1 MAGKQRQFGPG
12 VARVFALC
20 VAACLTVLA
29 VAVFGIAPP
38 DPAGPEL
45 VDEAVVST
53 SDAPGAPDASAP
65 EGDVPSAFGSSEGL
79 GLAGRESVE
88 SASSSASDKLDG
100 AGAEY
105 RAHEA
110 LVRLAEGTS
119 VSDLADALEAC
130 DFVSTKSV
138 SPDDVALGWAS
149 LDLVPDIDVNTAVNR
164 LMSLGAVAD
173 AQPNYVYRALGDVS
187 GDSAATVESRDGGSV
202 GSAQAR
208 LAVGAQ
214 GSGQQWH
221 LQAIGATEAW
231 SILDPQRDVSV
242 AIIDSGYDTSNSTL
256 AKRVLPGSAY
266 NVLKG
271 DSNANDTYG
280 HGTAVADVVASV
292 LPQTATDSKGQ
303 TRNLKIV
310 PVKVMNGGSTD
321 TANLVKAY
329 DYILKKAGTYNIRV
343 INMSLG
349 AVQSVAYVEDAAT
362 LYAIDRA
369 FDRGILS
376 VFAGGNDE
384 GTAPYYCFP
393 CDYAENGLGVINLK
407 RLDES
412 RDPTVDN
419 LVRDNSSNYNKRYE
433 KTKAL
438 SAPGTSIYAA
448 KLGGKRDT
456 VTGTS
461 FSSPIVA
468 GVAALAFAQNPKLSA
483 GEAKSVL
490 CTSADDLEYTAA
502 YPWAHDG
509 FDAVTGYGLVRADKA
524 VEDALD
530 FYIAGTDSLSVGQ
543 SVTLSVPKG
552 GSWRWY
558 SSASDIAA
566 VDRDSG
572 QVRGVSAGEA
582 TISATN
588 GTETAQRTIVVYKT
602 GAPSASTVK
611 VGSSAYLGAQST
623 PLAAW
628 SYSPSDP
635 TIASVGKT
643 TGVVTGKRVGTVR
656 ITAQHSVLSDVRVS
670 YVVTVKKG
678 TNPIK
683 VKAKTVKVKA
693 SKLRRKAQK
702 VKASKAFKVRKAQ
715 GAVTYKLVK
724 RDSKAGKKIKVS
736 KRGKVTIEKGLKRG
750 TYKVKVKVTAAGN
763 VDYMARSKKVALKI
777 KVS

>member
-1 MAGKQRQFGPG
+1 M
-12 VARVFALC
+12 
-20 VAACLTVLA
+20 
-29 VAVFGIAPP
+29 
-38 DPAGPEL
+38 GPEL
-45 VDEAVVST
+45 ADEAAVATFDASDT
-53 SDAPGAPDASAP
+53 SDASA
-65 EGDVPSAFGSSEGL
+65 SEGEGLLVSSGSDGL
-79 GLAGRESVE
+79 GSVGREAVGSALPSDPVE
-88 SASSSASDKLDG
+88 LDG

-110 LVRLAEGTS
+110 LVQLVEGAS
-119 VSDLADALEAC
+119 AGDLTDALETC
-130 DFVSTKSV
+130 GFVSTKSV
-138 SPDDVALGWAS
+138 SPDDVALGWAN
-149 LDLVPDIDVNTAVNR
+149 LDLVPDIDVNAAVNR
-164 LMSLGAVAD
+164 LMALGVVAD

-187 GDSAATVESRDGGSV
+187 GDSSAVLESWDGGT
-202 GSAQAR
+202 
-208 LAVGAQ
+208 VGATQAKLAIGTQ

-231 SILDPQRDVSV
+231 SMLDPQKDVSV
-242 AIIDSGYDTSNSTL
+242 AIIDSGYDTSNSAL
-256 AKRVLPGSAY
+256 GKRVLPGSAY

-271 DSNANDTYG
+271 NSNANDTYG

-303 TRNLKIV
+303 ARNLKIV

-321 TANLVKAY
+321 TSNLVKAY
-329 DYILKKAGTYNIRV
+329 DYILKNAGAYNIRV

-349 AVQSVAYVEDAAT
+349 AVQNAAYVEDAAT

-407 RLDES
+407 RLDGS
-412 RDPTVDN
+412 RDPTADN
-419 LVRDNSSNYNKRYE
+419 LVRDNSSNYNRRSE

-438 SAPGTSIYAA
+438 SAPGTSIYVAQ
-448 KLGGKRDT
+448 LGGKRGA

-461 FSSPIVA
+461 FSSPVVA

-502 YPWAHDG
+502 LPWAHDG

-530 FYIAGTDSLSVGQ
+530 LYIAGVDSLSVGQ
-543 SVTLSVPKG
+543 SVALSVPKD

-558 SSASDIAA
+558 SSASSIAA

-572 QVRGVSAGEA
+572 QVRGVSSGEV

-588 GTETAQRTIVVYKT
+588 GTKTAQRTIVVYKT
-602 GAPSASTVK
+602 GAPSASAVK
-611 VGSSAYLGAQST
+611 VGSSVYLGAQST
-623 PLAAW
+623 PVAAW

-635 TIASVGKT
+635 TIASVGRT
-643 TGVVTGKRVGTVR
+643 TGVVTGKHVGTVR

-683 VKAKTVKVKA
+683 AKAKTVKVKA
-693 SKLRRKAQK
+693 SKLRRKAQR
-702 VKASKAFKVRKAQ
+702 VKTSKAFKVRKAQ

-736 KRGKVTIEKGLKRG
+736 KRGKVTIKKGLKRG

-763 VDYMARSKKVALKI
+763 VDYMARSKKVTLKI